1 MRTFSLAVVV
11 SPLFAAVSLFSACVG
26 SDAPVADTKIDSS
39 VPPVDGGPPVDAG
52 ADAPTA
58 DAAPKTCRP
67 GDPFGEP
74 VVVIENLGGTDF
86 RSARRIPGFGLVY
99 AEITDP
105 YTSRLRVRL
114 ENSLAIE
121 DSIISEPSGMSLNG
135 ADVRIKNGV
144 TQIVFTAGTYPIGAR
159 AKRPERLLYLGTLVP
174 AGKDFEVKDPQM
186 LNVAV
191 LDPADPVF
199 ADTGIYISYLKN
211 SSLPG
216 NPDFRTI
223 KFFPNVGVDGG
234 VIQTAFDLFKDQVG
248 RTSPLFVPNG
258 PLYFTAI
265 NKELE
270 ATHVVAY
277 SPDTDP
283 KEVPSTVAKTPT
295 WPVGATWIS
304 PDQCEVYLS
313 LPSKQSPDHTG
324 IYSAKRTPR

>member
-1 MRTFSLAVVV
+1 MLAPLVAALSL
-11 SPLFAAVSLFSACVG
+11 SSACVG
-26 SDAPVADTKIDSS
+26 SDAPAVDTKVDSS
-39 VPPVDGGPPVDAG
+39 VPPVASGPPGDAG
-52 ADAPTA
+52 TDAPVA

-74 VVVIENLGGTDF
+74 VVVIENLGGATDF
-86 RSARRIPGFGLVY
+86 RGARRIPGFGLVY

-114 ENSLAIE
+114 ENSLATE
-121 DSIISEPSGMSLNG
+121 DSIISDPSGMSING

-159 AKRPERLLYLGTLVP
+159 AKRPERILYLGTLVP

-211 SSLPG
+211 NSVAG

-234 VIQTAFDLFKDQVG
+234 VIQTAFDLFKDQIG
-248 RTSPLFVPNG
+248 RTSPLFISG
-258 PLYFTAI
+258 APLYFSAL
-265 NKELE
+265 NADLE
-270 ATHVVAY
+270 ATQVVAY
-277 SPDTDP
+277 SPDNDP
-283 KEVPSTVAKTPT
+283 KEVPSTIAKTPK

-313 LPSKQSPDHTG
+313 LPSSRIPDHTG